1 MRVKSTTIA
10 LAAMLALPVV
20 AFGQSTST
28 TPSGAP
34 PSGPASRPPSTVS
47 PAPSGPSSSTATYTT
62 ADQMMR
68 ASKVIGAT
76 VYNDQ
81 NETVGSVSELLI
93 DNNKHDVSGVVL
105 SVGGF
110 LGMNSK
116 LVKVQPTDIHVTGD
130 KLVMSGMSKDKL
142 KEMPDYKIV
151 PASAS

>member
-1 MRVKSTTIA
+1 MRPKSTAIA

-20 AFGQSTST
+20 VFGQSTST
-28 TPSGAP
+28 TPNGGP
-34 PSGPASRPPSTVS
+34 PSGPASRPPSTMS

-81 NETVGSVSELLI
+81 NESVGSVSELLI

-110 LGMNSK
+110 LGMSSK

-130 KLVMSGMSKDKL
+130 RLVMSGMSKDKL